1 MPDVL
6 KIAIERREALLTEIA
21 SLDRFIETAHVLLAS
36 VEQQPVAHEPPKR
49 PSAVP
54 ASPAPQ
60 ATQAAETP
68 HPQPAPQPKPASAG
82 TSQTEAFLRS
92 LKVGRPKKV
101 NPSQGGSS
109 RSKANLG

>member
-21 SLDRFIETAHVLLAS
+21 SLDRFIETAHALLAS

-54 ASPAPQ
+54 APE
-60 ATQAAETP
+60 ATRAVETP
-68 HPQPAPQPKPASAG
+68 QPQPAPQPKSASTG

-101 NPSQGGSS
+101 NPAQGGSS